1 MRTLLLTAT
10 ICLLYISSVFAQENT
25 KTIRVNISGLDSD
38 KGKVMVAIYSS
49 VDNFLKE
56 ACFSKEALIQ
66 DNKAFVSFEN
76 IQAGTYAIMC
86 FHDENDNNKL
96 DLNAKGRP
104 AESVGVSN
112 NAKGFF
118 GPPKFQA
125 AKFLIQDA
133 DLIQNIEL

>member
-1 MRTLLLTAT
+1 MKTLLLTAT
-10 ICLLYISSVFAQENT
+10 ICLLYISIVFAQDNT
-25 KTIRVNISGLDSD
+25 KSIRVNVSGLDSS

-49 VDNFLKE
+49 ADNFLKE
-56 ACFSKEALIQ
+56 ACFRKEALIQ

-96 DLNAKGRP
+96 DLNAEGRP
-104 AESVGVSN
+104 TESVGVSN

-118 GPPKFQA
+118 GPPKFKD
-125 AKFLIQDA
+125 AKFLIQDI
-133 DLIQNIEL
+133 DLVQNIEL

>member
-1 MRTLLLTAT
+1 MKSLLVSAL
-10 ICLLYISSVFAQENT
+10 ICLLYVSSVFAQENN
-25 KTIRVNISGLDSD
+25 KSIRVNVSGLDSNQ
-38 KGKVMVAIYSS
+38 GKVMVAIYSS
-49 VDNFLKE
+49 SDNFLKE

-66 DNKAFVSFEN
+66 DYKAFVSFEN

-104 AESVGVSN
+104 IESVGVSN

-118 GPPKFQA
+118 GPPKFKD
-125 AKFLIQDA
+125 AKFLIQDT
-133 DLIQNIEL
+133 DLVQNIEL